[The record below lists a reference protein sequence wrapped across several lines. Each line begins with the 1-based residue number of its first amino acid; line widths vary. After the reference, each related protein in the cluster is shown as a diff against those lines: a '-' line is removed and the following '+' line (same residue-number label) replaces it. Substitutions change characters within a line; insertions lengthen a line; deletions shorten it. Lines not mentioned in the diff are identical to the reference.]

1 MAVFVASA
9 FFSFAAYAQLA
20 AGNRSGAL
28 RHGEVMATLSS
39 SSSAG
44 TAAARLAGVPG
55 VTDVLPL
62 PAVDLGDMSLA
73 GRLQSDGP
81 WLAWVVPC
89 ERLLAAVD
97 VPGASCG
104 GASIYTMLAGGIPD
118 GSYPVVR
125 FDDEGNPVA
134 EPSGVPPVQLLVDA
148 TTARPL
154 VPGSADGQTG
164 MAGLPQAIVEPSAL
178 GAAAADISFTQLYI
192 ATDGTAAASERVRAA
207 LQGLD
212 PLASVALAGDPLS
225 QIPQFA
231 EVARIVGIGLIGSL
245 ALAGCSLAVATTT
258 GLLQRRRQFVLL
270 RASGMPMSRL
280 RTLILL
286 QAGVPLIAVSALS
299 ALLGIAVA
307 QGVLLTSGV
316 PNVPLPDASLAVVLG
331 ASMVVAM
338 AVVVATLPAVDRL
351 TRPQSLRS
359 E

>member
-1 MAVFVASA
+1 M
-9 FFSFAAYAQLA
+9 
-20 AGNRSGAL
+20 
-28 RHGEVMATLSS
+28 
-39 SSSAG
+39 
-44 TAAARLAGVPG
+44 
-55 VTDVLPL
+55 
-62 PAVDLGDMSLA
+62 VDLGDYRLA
-73 GRLQSDGP
+73 DRLQTNGP
-81 WLAWVVPC
+81 YWAWVVPC
-89 ERLLAAVD
+89 EQLLAAVD

-104 GASIYTMLAGGIPD
+104 GAAIYTMIPGGLPD

-125 FDDEGNPVA
+125 FDDQGNPV
-134 EPSGVPPVQLLVDA
+134 EQPSGVPPVQLLVDA
-148 TTARPL
+148 TTTRPL
-154 VPGSADGQTG
+154 VPGSPDGLTG
-164 MAGLPQAIVEPSAL
+164 MAGLPQVIVEPSAL
-178 GAAAADISFTQLYI
+178 GAAAADINFTQLYV

-207 LQGLD
+207 VQGID
-212 PLASVALAGDPLS
+212 PVARVDLAGDPLS

-231 EVARIVGIGLIGSL
+231 EVARIVAIGLIGSL

-270 RASGMPMSRL
+270 RAAGMPISRL

-299 ALLGIAVA
+299 ALLGVAVA
-307 QGVLLTSGV
+307 QGVLITSGV
-316 PNVPLPDASLAVVLG
+316 PSVPLPDASLAVVLG